1 MKKFEYL
8 ILDLDDLD
16 KRFPE
21 IEDLISTED
30 YIETIS
36 SGIIIDDDFLL
47 NLKLNKLGEEGWE
60 LTSVTINFLNEISK
74 NTKFYFKR
82 EKLSL

>member
-16 KRFPE
+16 KRFPK

-30 YIETIS
+30 YIKTIS
-36 SGIIIDDDFLL
+36 SGIVIDKDFIL

-60 LTSVTINFLNEISK
+60 LTSVTINFLNEVSK

-82 EKLSL
+82 EKPS

>member
-8 ILDLDDLD
+8 ILDLNDLD
-16 KRFPE
+16 KRFPK

-30 YIETIS
+30 YVKTIS
-36 SGIIIDDDFLL
+36 SGIVIDRDFIL

-60 LTSVTINFLNEISK
+60 LTSVNINFLNQTSE

-82 EKLSL
+82 EKLNL

>member
-16 KRFPE
+16 KRFPDIRE
-21 IEDLISTED
+21 LISTED
-30 YIETIS
+30 YLKTIS
-36 SGIIIDDDFLL
+36 SGIVIDRDFIL

-60 LTSVTINFLNEISK
+60 LTSVTINFLNEVSK
-74 NTKFYFKR
+74 NIKFYFKR
-82 EKLSL
+82 EKLDL